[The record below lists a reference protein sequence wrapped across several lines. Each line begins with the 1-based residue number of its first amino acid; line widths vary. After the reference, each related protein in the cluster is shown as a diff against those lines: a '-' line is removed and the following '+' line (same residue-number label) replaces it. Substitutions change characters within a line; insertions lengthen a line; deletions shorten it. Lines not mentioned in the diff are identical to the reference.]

1 MIIQYASNIESEFV
15 HNIIT
20 GANLPNTYVRKPRR
34 AIPSVSC
41 STAFSGNTDIG
52 NFKFGNVKV
61 GNMEIGNIENRN
73 IKIGSSR
80 MEMFII
86 IIGRTH

>member
-1 MIIQYASNIESEFV
+1 MYGSREGPF
-15 HNIIT
+15 H
-20 GANLPNTYVRKPRR
+20 P
-34 AIPSVSC
+34 
-41 STAFSGNTDIG
+41 AFSGNTDIG

-86 IIGRTH
+86 IIGRKQ